1 MKKTFIIQI
10 EAYAEEE
17 LDFDLAELK
26 EFMEDLP
33 FDTTILEL

>member
-1 MKKTFIIQI
+1 MKKTFIIQM
-10 EAYAEEE
+10 ESYADEE

-33 FDTTILEL
+33 CDTTILEV

>member
-10 EAYAEEE
+10 EAYPEEE

-26 EFMEDLP
+26 EFMYELP
-33 FDTTILEL
+33 FETTILEI